1 MTRMDSALGGPR
13 MHRASRSQSRSPG
26 ILDMVVCSP
35 YNSIGGFL
43 RPGSRALRR
52 AAGMNSREGACV
64 LRAFS
69 RALVILALTAGPA
82 AAQSD
87 YPARPVRIVVPS
99 PPGGGTDIIAR
110 VLAQYLSRT
119 MGQQFFVENRPGAGN
134 MIGIE
139 SVARAAPD
147 GYTLLFAPSTLA
159 LNSVLYR
166 KVSYDPVRD
175 FAPITIAATTAN
187 VLIVN
192 TGLPVKSLGD
202 LIALAKRQPGE
213 LTYGT
218 PGIGTSPHMSMELF
232 KSMAGIDLRHI
243 PYRGTA
249 PAVTDVI
256 SGQIAATFANALTA
270 KPQVDAAKVR
280 ALAVSGPKRIA
291 ALPDIPPVAEAGVPG
306 YAAVQWYA
314 LLAPAGTPAE
324 IIPRLHA
331 EATQALK
338 TAEMQEKLAADG
350 AEPVGS
356 TPDEL
361 AALIRNELDKWNKVA
376 RAANI
381 EPQ

>member
-1 MTRMDSALGGPR
+1 MLRTTTAL
-13 MHRASRSQSRSPG
+13 
-26 ILDMVVCSP
+26 IL
-35 YNSIGGFL
+35 
-43 RPGSRALRR
+43 
-52 AAGMNSREGACV
+52 
-64 LRAFS
+64 
-69 RALVILALTAGPA
+69 LALAAAPA

-159 LNSVLYR
+159 LNSVLYK

-192 TGLPVKSLGD
+192 SGLPVKSLSD

-218 PGIGTSPHMSMELF
+218 PGIGTSPHMSMELL

-256 SGQIAATFANALTA
+256 TGQIAATFANALTA

-356 TPDEL
+356 TPEEL